1 MTAHTAPPVAL
12 GPTRALARFVAAG
25 QVGDLPPEVVHQA
38 KRCLVD
44 WLGVTLGG
52 QRHASLD
59 ILLEHARL
67 LGGNRQATVVGRGVR
82 TNVAL
87 AALLNGHAAHVLD
100 FDDTYAS
107 AETTLHGTPPVYSA
121 ALAVG
126 EWQRASGADV
136 LAAFVLGFEVA
147 ARVALALGPAHYDA
161 GWHVTGTA
169 GRFGAAAAAGKLLG
183 LDETRLA
190 RAFGQVATQAGGMKA
205 VYGTMGKP
213 FHAARAAH
221 DGVAAALLARGGFTS
236 AEDAI
241 EAQYGLL
248 ALYTR
253 EAQPERLLAGLGSH
267 YAVMEDG
274 FKPYPC
280 GSLIHATIDATL
292 EALAGSAVDA
302 DGVERAEAWV
312 NPYTAAVTGK
322 PDPATG
328 LEAKFSAQHCVAVA
342 LVHRRGVRLEDF
354 TDAAARD
361 PALRAARAT
370 VRLVPVEDQPKDAAR
385 VALYLRDGRVLRAE
399 VPHAR
404 GTAARPL
411 DDAGLAEKFRGL
423 AEPALGARAGRV
435 LARAW
440 AFDRA
445 ADAGTLIRATR
456 PRQPK
461 MRG

>member
-1 MTAHTAPPVAL
+1 ML
-12 GPTRALARFVAAG
+12 
-25 QVGDLPPEVVHQA
+25 HQA

-52 QRHASLD
+52 QRHASLG

-67 LGGNRQATVVGRGVR
+67 LGGTRQATVVGRGMR
-82 TNVAL
+82 TNVTL

-107 AETTLHGTPPVYSA
+107 SETTLHGTPPVYSA

-147 ARVALALGPAHYDA
+147 ARVALALGPEHYDA

-183 LDETRLA
+183 LDETQLA

-221 DGVAAALLARGGFTS
+221 DGVAAALLARAGFTS
-236 AEDAI
+236 AEDVL
-241 EAQYGLL
+241 EAQYGFL

-253 EAQPERLLAGLGSH
+253 CAQPERLLDGLDSR
-267 YAVMEDG
+267 YAVLDDG

-292 EALAGSAVDA
+292 DALADRALDA
-302 DGVERAEAWV
+302 GEVERVEAWV

-354 TDAAARD
+354 TDEAARD
-361 PALRAARAT
+361 PVVRAARAN
-370 VRLVPVEDQPKDAAR
+370 VRLLPVDDLPKDAAC
-385 VALYLRDGRVLRAE
+385 VAVYLRDGRALRAE
-399 VPHAR
+399 VSHAR
-404 GTAARPL
+404 GTVARPL
-411 DDAGLAEKFRGL
+411 DDAGLDEKFLGL
-423 AEPALGARAGRV
+423 AAPVLGARAARV
-435 LARAW
+435 LASAW
-440 AFDRA
+440 AFDRS
-445 ADAGTLIRATR
+445 ADAGALLRATR
-456 PRQPK
+456 PR
-461 MRG
+461 RSTAGA